1 MIWISLEKRHYSII
15 QDFDHIALIKMKVLL
30 ANGKEKIGIGM
41 APKVSVR
48 LSKCNF
54 NTVLFF
60 SYRKADLDG

>member
-1 MIWISLEKRHYSII
+1 
-15 QDFDHIALIKMKVLL
+15 MKVLL